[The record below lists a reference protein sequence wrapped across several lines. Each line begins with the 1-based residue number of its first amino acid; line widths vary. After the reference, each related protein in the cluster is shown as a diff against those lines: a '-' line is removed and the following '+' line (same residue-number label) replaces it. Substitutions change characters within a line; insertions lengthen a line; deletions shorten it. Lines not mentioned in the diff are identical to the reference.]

1 MSHNGDRF
9 TDIELEN
16 KRLPACYGYLNY
28 KLLSLAE
35 AMNELQNFLNDIN
48 RFVKLAKRHCTYP
61 NDHNLTKDESAAI
74 YIYTMELSDDSSVYR
89 ILNQTLRAEDRTKVR
104 PWFGYL
110 RLLDSATSKLPTFKG
125 IIWRGIDKNVTMK
138 FKKGQRITWWSI
150 SSCSTSIDVISS
162 FISKSS
168 SSTLFHIECL
178 NGKSVS
184 SFTCYPNEN
193 EVILMPGT
201 VFEVVSNPLSHHG
214 GLNIIHLKEIN
225 DDDEEEEEPP
235 RPSNPNSYQSSH
247 STTSTATIQKSQIS
261 TQSSI
266 KAQQIQTKKN
276 KFQQFG
282 ITVAGGNGEGQK
294 LNQLNSPQ
302 GIFIDTDKSIY
313 IADTWNGRIVKWKLN
328 SNTGQVIA
336 GGYGQGNKNN
346 QFNGP
351 ADIIFDKKNN
361 SFIISD
367 NGNKRVVRYFDQNQT
382 KQQIIIPNINCNGL
396 TIDKNGSIYVSDYEN
411 HEVRRWKQGD
421 EKGELVAGGNG
432 QGDRLNQ
439 LNHPTYM
446 FIDEDYSLY
455 ISDERNHCVMKWK
468 KDAKEGI
475 IVAGG
480 NGEGNS
486 LNQLYYPQGVIVDDL
501 GQIYVADSWNHR
513 VIRWREGD
521 AEGEIVVGGNGQ
533 GDQSNQLYC
542 PTGLSFDNEENLYV
556 ADAINHRV
564 QKYEKI

>member
-28 KLLSLAE
+28 KLLSLTE

-214 GLNIIHLKEIN
+214 GLNIIHLKEIS
-225 DDDEEEEEPP
+225 DDDEEEEEESP
-235 RPSNPNSYQSSH
+235 RPSKPNPYKPSH
-247 STTSTATIQKSQIS
+247 SAISTATISSNPVTTHQITIQSQIKP
-261 TQSSI
+261 QP
-266 KAQQIQTKKN
+266 IQPKKN

-282 ITVAGGNGEGQK
+282 ITVAGGNGPGQE
-294 LNQLNSPQ
+294 LNQLYHPW
-302 GIFIDTDKSIY
+302 GIFIDNDKSIY
-313 IADTWNGRIVKWKLN
+313 IADSSNDRIVKWKLN
-328 SNTGQVIA
+328 SNEGQIIA
-336 GGYGQGNKNN
+336 DGLND
-346 QFNGP
+346 P
-351 ADIIFDKKNN
+351 RDIIFDKEHN
-361 SFIISD
+361 SFIIAD
-367 NGNKRVVRYFDQNQT
+367 YRNKRVIRYFDQNQT
-382 KQQIIIPNINCNGL
+382 NPQIIISHTNCFGL
-396 TIDKNGSIYVSDYEN
+396 TMDKNGSIYVSDCEN

-421 EKGELVAGGNG
+421 TKGELVAGGNG
-432 QGDRLNQ
+432 KGNHLNQ
-439 LNHPTYM
+439 LYQPTYI
-446 FIDEDYSLY
+446 FIDDDYSLY
-455 ISDERNHCVMKWK
+455 VSDYFNHRVMEWK

-480 NGEGNS
+480 NGQGNS
-486 LNQLYYPQGVIVDDL
+486 LKQLCYPRGVIVDHL
-501 GQIYVADSWNHR
+501 GQIYVADSHNNR
-513 VIRWREGD
+513 VMRWCEGD
-521 AEGEIVVGGNGQ
+521 EEGEIVVDGNGH
-533 GDQSNQLYC
+533 GIQSNQWGF

-556 ADAINHRV
+556 ADYRNHRV
-564 QKYEKI
+564 QKYEKL

>member
-28 KLLSLAE
+28 KLLSLTE

-214 GLNIIHLKEIN
+214 GLNIIHLKEIS
-225 DDDEEEEEPP
+225 DDDEEEEEESP
-235 RPSNPNSYQSSH
+235 RPSKPNPYKPSH
-247 STTSTATIQKSQIS
+247 SAISTATISSNPVTTHQITIQSQI
-261 TQSSI
+261 
-266 KAQQIQTKKN
+266 KPRMFHNKK
-276 KFQQFG
+276 
-282 ITVAGGNGEGQK
+282 
-294 LNQLNSPQ
+294 
-302 GIFIDTDKSIY
+302 
-313 IADTWNGRIVKWKLN
+313 
-328 SNTGQVIA
+328 
-336 GGYGQGNKNN
+336 
-346 QFNGP
+346 
-351 ADIIFDKKNN
+351 
-361 SFIISD
+361 
-367 NGNKRVVRYFDQNQT
+367 
-382 KQQIIIPNINCNGL
+382 
-396 TIDKNGSIYVSDYEN
+396 
-411 HEVRRWKQGD
+411 
-421 EKGELVAGGNG
+421 
-432 QGDRLNQ
+432 
-439 LNHPTYM
+439 
-446 FIDEDYSLY
+446 
-455 ISDERNHCVMKWK
+455 
-468 KDAKEGI
+468 
-475 IVAGG
+475 
-480 NGEGNS
+480 
-486 LNQLYYPQGVIVDDL
+486 
-501 GQIYVADSWNHR
+501 
-513 VIRWREGD
+513 
-521 AEGEIVVGGNGQ
+521 
-533 GDQSNQLYC
+533 
-542 PTGLSFDNEENLYV
+542 
-556 ADAINHRV
+556 
-564 QKYEKI
+564 